1 MMRVK
6 LAVTI
11 LLAGVFN
18 VCLAAE
24 SAQLE
29 IQKQYPLTALSGDG
43 TSVVHAGTIL
53 VIQTPNIYATSAV
66 GRFGAY
72 PNTFKGGKLS
82 GPSFIVKKSIEMAGG
97 ARPLQ
102 INEQVYLTKIEFK
115 EGNVV
120 FNVQTSDDRAR
131 AAVTFQLGQGVL
143 DGDSA
148 PILAM
153 IQKVFSIAPA
163 ADAPA
168 APAAPDQPTSAI
180 PAPPAPPAN
189 NMAPIPPPPAPEA
202 APAAPLAPIPP
213 PPPPADAAAVAP
225 MAPIPPPPPPPAP
238 EAEPATVGV
247 GQTKEQ
253 VEAALGKPDTVVNLA
268 AGTTK
273 YLYKSKDLKVTF
285 KNGKVTDIQ

>member
-1 MMRVK
+1 MCSR

-11 LLAGVFN
+11 LLVSLFH
-18 VCLAAE
+18 VCWAAE
-24 SAQLE
+24 SAQFQ
-29 IQKQYPLTALSGDG
+29 IQKEYPLTALSADG
-43 TSVVHAGTIL
+43 TNVVHAGTIL

-102 INEQVYLTKIEFK
+102 IGEQVYLTKVEFK

-120 FNVQTSDDRAR
+120 FNVQTSDDRSR
-131 AAVTFQLGQGVL
+131 AAVTFQLGQGAL
-143 DGDSA
+143 DGDAA
-148 PILAM
+148 PILAL
-153 IQKVFSIAPA
+153 ISKVFTIAPA

-168 APAAPDQPTSAI
+168 DQQA
-180 PAPPAPPAN
+180 APPAPAGAPAPPPTA
-189 NMAPIPPPPAPEA
+189 MAPIPPPPAPEA

-213 PPPPADAAAVAP
+213 PPPPPDAAPAL
-225 MAPIPPPPPPPAP
+225 APIPPPPPPA
-238 EAEPATVGV
+238 ADPATVGL
-247 GQTKEQ
+247 GQSKEQ
-253 VEAALGKPDTVVNLA
+253 VEAALGKPDTVLNVA

-273 YLYKSKDLKVTF
+273 YLYTSKGIKVTF